1 MKNTICLL
9 NDSFP
14 PVIDGVA
21 NAVMNYAQNLWN
33 GGINSVVITP
43 DYPGA
48 DDSPF
53 PYPVLRYPSLDLRKR
68 IGYTAGIPF
77 APDLL
82 RKLETYNVQL
92 LHSHCPIVST
102 MLSRELRQVLDVPL
116 ILTYHTKF
124 DIDIA
129 NVMHSR
135 ALQAVSKRAL
145 LENIHA
151 CDEVWAVSQGAAD
164 NLRSLGYEGECVIMR
179 NGVDLPLGRVSQEAM
194 DAVTQGFDLP
204 YGIPVYL
211 FVGRIMWYKGLRI
224 ILDALA
230 SLHQA
235 GQDFRMVFVGG
246 GGDFDQVRAYSEQAG
261 LSRKV
266 FFPGPVHQRE
276 ALRAWY
282 CRADLFLFPST
293 FDTNGLVVRE
303 AAACGLG
310 SVLIAGSCAAEG
322 VTHQRNGLLIDENAQ
337 SLCQCLQSISKESM
351 ARIGDYAQKEL
362 YVSWEDAVKAAMERY
377 QVVID
382 RYNSGTY
389 APDRRRMEAVFKA
402 NGELMEGL
410 AKLEDQR
417 EALHSRVADRL
428 AESREHFRDIHR
440 F

>member
-1 MKNTICLL
+1 MENAICLL

-21 NAVMNYAQNLWN
+21 NAVMNYAKNLSSDEES
-33 GGINSVVITP
+33 SVVITP

-48 DDSPF
+48 DDSQF
-53 PYPVLRYPSLDLRKR
+53 PYPVLRYPSLDLRKST
-68 IGYTAGIPF
+68 GYTAGIPF
-77 APDLL
+77 APELL
-82 RKLETYNVQL
+82 RSLEPYHVQL

-102 MLSRELRQVLDVPL
+102 MLARELRQVLDVPL

-129 NVMHSR
+129 NIMHSR
-135 ALQAVSKRAL
+135 ALQEASKRAL
-145 LENIHA
+145 LENINA

-164 NLRSLGYEGECVIMR
+164 NLRSLGYEGECVIMH
-179 NGVDLPLGRVSQEAM
+179 NGVDLPRGRVCQAQI
-194 DAVTQGFDLP
+194 DAVTEGFDLP
-204 YGIPVYL
+204 AQVPVYL

-230 SLHQA
+230 ALDQEKR
-235 GQDFRMVFVGG
+235 DFRMVFVGG
-246 GGDFDQVRAYSEQAG
+246 GGDFDQVKAYSEKLG
-261 LSRKV
+261 LAKKV
-266 FFPGPVHQRE
+266 FFAGPVHQRE

-303 AAACGLG
+303 AAACALG

-322 VTHQRNGLLIDENAQ
+322 VTNERNGLLIEENAQ
-337 SLCQCLQSISKESM
+337 SLAHCLCGLSKEAMSL
-351 ARIGDYAQKEL
+351 IGSYAQKEL
-362 YVSWEDAVKAAMERY
+362 YLSWEDAVKAARERY

-382 RYNSGTY
+382 RYNSGAY
-389 APDRRRMEAVFKA
+389 APYRRHMEPIFKA

-410 AKLEDQR
+410 ARLEDQR
-417 EALHSRVADRL
+417 AALRSRIADLL
-428 AESREHFRDIHR
+428 AESKEHLKDIL
-440 F
+440 

>member
-1 MKNTICLL
+1 MENAICLL
-9 NDSFP
+9 NDSFA

-21 NAVMNYAQNLWN
+21 NAVMNYAKNLSSDEES
-33 GGINSVVITP
+33 SVVITP

-48 DDSPF
+48 DDSQF
-53 PYPVLRYPSLDLRKR
+53 PYPVLRYPSLDLRKST
-68 IGYTAGIPF
+68 GYTAGIPF
-77 APDLL
+77 APELL
-82 RKLETYNVQL
+82 RSLEPYHVQL

-102 MLSRELRQVLDVPL
+102 MLARELRQVLDVPL

-129 NVMHSR
+129 NIMHSR
-135 ALQAVSKRAL
+135 ALQEASKRAL
-145 LENIHA
+145 LENINA

-179 NGVDLPLGRVSQEAM
+179 NGVDLPRGRVRQAQI
-194 DAVTQGFDLP
+194 DAVTEGFDLP
-204 YGIPVYL
+204 AQVPVYL

-230 SLHQA
+230 ALDQEKR
-235 GQDFRMVFVGG
+235 DFRMVFVGG
-246 GGDFDQVRAYSEQAG
+246 GGDFDQVKAYSEKLG
-261 LSRKV
+261 LAKKV
-266 FFPGPVHQRE
+266 FFAGPVHQRE

-303 AAACGLG
+303 AAACALG

-322 VTHQRNGLLIDENAQ
+322 VTNERNGLLIEENAQ
-337 SLCQCLQSISKESM
+337 SLAHCLCGLSKEAMSL
-351 ARIGDYAQKEL
+351 IGSYAQKEL
-362 YVSWEDAVKAAMERY
+362 YLSWEDAVKAARERY

-382 RYNSGTY
+382 RYNSGAY
-389 APDRRRMEAVFKA
+389 APYRRHMEPIFKA

-410 AKLEDQR
+410 ARLEDQR
-417 EALHSRVADRL
+417 AALRSRIADLL
-428 AESREHFRDIHR
+428 AESKEHLKDIL
-440 F
+440 

>member
-1 MKNTICLL
+1 MENAICLL
-9 NDSFP
+9 NDSFA

-21 NAVMNYAQNLWN
+21 NAVMNYAKNLSSDEES
-33 GGINSVVITP
+33 SVVITP

-48 DDSPF
+48 DDSQF
-53 PYPVLRYPSLDLRKR
+53 PYPVLRYPSLDLRKST
-68 IGYTAGIPF
+68 GYTAGIPF
-77 APDLL
+77 APELL
-82 RKLETYNVQL
+82 RSLEPYHVQL

-102 MLSRELRQVLDVPL
+102 MLARELRQVLDVPL

-129 NVMHSR
+129 NIMHSR
-135 ALQAVSKRAL
+135 ALQEASKRAL
-145 LENIHA
+145 LENINA

-179 NGVDLPLGRVSQEAM
+179 NGVDLPRGRVRQAQI
-194 DAVTQGFDLP
+194 DAVTEGFDLP
-204 YGIPVYL
+204 AQVPVYL

-230 SLHQA
+230 ALDQEKR
-235 GQDFRMVFVGG
+235 DFRMVFVGG
-246 GGDFDQVRAYSEQAG
+246 GGDFDQVKAYSEKLG
-261 LSRKV
+261 LAKKV
-266 FFPGPVHQRE
+266 FFAGPVHQRE

-303 AAACGLG
+303 AAACALG

-322 VTHQRNGLLIDENAQ
+322 VTNERNGLLIEENAQ
-337 SLCQCLQSISKESM
+337 SLAHCLCGLSKEAMSL
-351 ARIGDYAQKEL
+351 IGSYAQKEL
-362 YVSWEDAVKAAMERY
+362 YLSWEDAVKAARERY

-382 RYNSGTY
+382 RYNSGAY
-389 APDRRRMEAVFKA
+389 APYRRHMEPIFKA

-410 AKLEDQR
+410 ARLEDQR
-417 EALHSRVADRL
+417 AALRSRIADLL
-428 AESREHFRDIHR
+428 AESKEHPKDIL
-440 F
+440 

>member
-1 MKNTICLL
+1 MENAICLL
-9 NDSFP
+9 NDSFA

-21 NAVMNYAQNLWN
+21 NAVMNYAKNLSSDEES
-33 GGINSVVITP
+33 SVVITP

-48 DDSPF
+48 DDSQF
-53 PYPVLRYPSLDLRKR
+53 PYPVLRYPSLDLRKST
-68 IGYTAGIPF
+68 GYTAGIPF
-77 APDLL
+77 APELL
-82 RKLETYNVQL
+82 RSLEPYHVQL

-102 MLSRELRQVLDVPL
+102 MLARELRQVLDVPL

-129 NVMHSR
+129 NIMHSR
-135 ALQAVSKRAL
+135 ALQEASKRAL
-145 LENIHA
+145 LENINA

-179 NGVDLPLGRVSQEAM
+179 NGVDLPRGRVRQAQI
-194 DAVTQGFDLP
+194 DAVTEGFDLP
-204 YGIPVYL
+204 VQVPVYL

-230 SLHQA
+230 ALDQEKR
-235 GQDFRMVFVGG
+235 DFRMVFVGG
-246 GGDFDQVRAYSEQAG
+246 GGDFDQVKAYSEKLG
-261 LSRKV
+261 LAKKV
-266 FFPGPVHQRE
+266 FFAGPVHQRE

-303 AAACGLG
+303 AAACALG

-322 VTHQRNGLLIDENAQ
+322 VTNERNGLLIEENAQ
-337 SLCQCLQSISKESM
+337 SLAHCLCGLSKEAMSL
-351 ARIGDYAQKEL
+351 IGSYAQKEL
-362 YVSWEDAVKAAMERY
+362 YLSWEDAVKAARERY

-382 RYNSGTY
+382 RYNSGAY
-389 APDRRRMEAVFKA
+389 APYRRHMEPIFKA

-410 AKLEDQR
+410 ARLEDQR
-417 EALHSRVADRL
+417 AALRSRIADLL
-428 AESREHFRDIHR
+428 AESKEHMKDIL
-440 F
+440 